1 MTRNILATPIMN
13 GKDVVAVI
21 MAVNKLDGPCF
32 TSEDED
38 VSVWGPCR
46 CARLCLGAVSTWL
59 SSRGPG
65 AHLLHVGPQARSL
78 QRVRPA
84 QPPGISSANAG
95 LGAWEPGFTAAAT
108 TSVSG
113 FPEIPELRDIKPED
127 LPLELPAQ
135 LRDSPWPGTLTR
147 WPGRPSRL
155 PARPPG

>member
-46 CARLCLGAVSTWL
+46 RARLCLGAVSTWP

-84 QPPGISSANAG
+84 QPPGVSSASAG

-108 TSVSG
+108 TKVKSSYTFGNILTAG
-113 FPEIPELRDIKPED
+113 FPGGSDGKASACNVGD
-127 LPLELPAQ
+127 
-135 LRDSPWPGTLTR
+135 PG
-147 WPGRPSRL
+147 
-155 PARPPG
+155 